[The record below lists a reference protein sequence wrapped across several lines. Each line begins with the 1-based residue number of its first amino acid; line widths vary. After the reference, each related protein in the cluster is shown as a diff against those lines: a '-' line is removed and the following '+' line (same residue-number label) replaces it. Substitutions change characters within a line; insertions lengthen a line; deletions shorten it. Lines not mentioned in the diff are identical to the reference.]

1 MFTGLIKHLGR
12 VDGVEKRAAMVRLR
26 ISHPRRKWG
35 RSELGESIAVDGCCL
50 TLAAAKPGVLEF
62 DVVPET
68 LRRTTLGRLKPGAI
82 VHLERSMTAATLIGG
97 HLVQGHVDGVGRILR
112 VENGDE
118 WRVRVSPDP
127 ALLASVAP
135 KGSIALAGVSLTV
148 ARLGRGWFEVAL
160 VPTTLK
166 ETTLGRLDKGDLVN
180 VECDMI
186 AKMVVHWL
194 ERQKGVPK
202 PRRAPRPPRPD
213 SGN

>member
-1 MFTGLIKHLGR
+1 MFTGLIRHLGR

-26 ISHPRRKWG
+26 ISHPRRKWR

-68 LRRTTLGRLKPGAI
+68 LRRTTLGGLKRGTV
-82 VHLERSMTAATLIGG
+82 VHLERSMNAATLIGG

-112 VENGDE
+112 VVRGDE
-118 WRVRVSPDP
+118 WTVRVAPGA
-127 ALLASVAP
+127 ALMPFVAP
-135 KGSIALAGVSLTV
+135 KGSIALAGVSLTI
-148 ARLGRGWFEVAL
+148 AGLAPAWFEVAL

-166 ETTLGRLDKGDLVN
+166 ETTLARLGRGDLVN
-180 VECDMI
+180 IECDMI

-194 ERQKGVPK
+194 ERQRGVPK